1 MEKNYIIKSVVPKTQ
16 VSDWKILGYSIN
28 YHHKNFVDSIQSA
41 FYSVEDMKTLFN
53 ITNESQAQSL
63 VWQSCW
69 IEKKLIIK

>member
-1 MEKNYIIKSVVPKTQ
+1 MEKNYIIKSVVPKAWT
-16 VSDWKILGYSIN
+16 DWKVLGYSIN
-28 YHHKNFVDSIQSA
+28 YHHKNYSDSVQSQ

-53 ITNESQAQSL
+53 VVNESQAQSL